1 MTEKKKRLTVFVS
14 HDIDK
19 IRSRLHEETGV
30 LMTYVQLFDY
40 LINYYYK
47 NQKVQTTWR

>member
-1 MTEKKKRLTVFVS
+1 MNEKKKRLTVFVS
-14 HDIDK
+14 QDIDK
-19 IRSRLHEETGV
+19 IRQRLYEETGV